1 MNPTASNKLFNI
13 LQWPHEVPGIIALNT
28 LRGCAHDDDP
38 YSEVNLCDYTADD
51 LIHVEACRNALCAA
65 LSISRDRLV
74 MPRQTH
80 TCNVAVVDD
89 ALMALPHSERLERLQ
104 AVDALVTR
112 LGGVCIGVNTAD
124 CVNISLA
131 DAEAGVLG
139 VAHAGW
145 RGTVVIGPGISLDAF
160 EVGDEVLDQF
170 VAQGFSA
177 EAISRR
183 NAATGKAHIH
193 LQEANRLVLLKAG
206 LKPENITWNGECSRC
221 HPHKYFS
228 ARRLGINSGRTFTG
242 ILTNPT

>member
-1 MNPTASNKLFNI
+1 M
-13 LQWPHEVPGIIALNT
+13 PGIIALNT

-38 YSEVNLCDYTADD
+38 YSKVNLCDYTADD
-51 LIHVEACRNALCAA
+51 LAHVEACRNALCAA
-65 LSISRDRLV
+65 LGISPDRLV

-89 ALMALPHSERLERLQ
+89 ALMALPHSERMERLQ

-145 RGTVVIGPGISLDAF
+145 RGTVGKIAARTVEAMERLGADRSRIVAVMGASICQDCF
-160 EVGDEVLDQF
+160 EVGDEVLEQF
-170 VAQGFSA
+170 VEIG
-177 EAISRR
+177 R
-183 NAATGKAHIH
+183 AH
-193 LQEANRLVLLKAG
+193 V
-206 LKPENITWNGECSRC
+206 
-221 HPHKYFS
+221 
-228 ARRLGINSGRTFTG
+228 
-242 ILTNPT
+242 